1 MSIRVICVSLFVLP
15 ISVHP
20 IFETP
25 IFISFFFQ
33 LYLREIYTM
42 RLFFTLLF
50 YTIFQSTF
58 AQSAETYFEKIRNNE
73 AKLTAFFSQMPK
85 GGDLHHHYPGSIYAE
100 PLLAHAIA
108 EDFYLNTQTMTVSQE
123 KQSGT
128 DWVLFSTLQK
138 NGELDIYKQK
148 IMQKWSVK
156 DYNNMDYP
164 SDKLFFESFMKFEP
178 ATKDNFEAGLLELKN
193 RAIKENVSYI
203 ETQLSTIPCGINTSE
218 LTKYNFHLRKLMA
231 SKNEKA
237 IMQSLDS
244 LYAIFNQNE
253 AKKYATDFNINFVAK
268 MHKELKIDDSQFTM
282 RYQNFVLRFMEPV
295 DLFKNLIVA
304 FISADNSS
312 LMAGVNIVSP
322 EDGET
327 SMKDYGLH
335 MLMFKYCHS
344 RFPKVKYTLHAGE
357 LTLGLVRPEELTWH
371 INAAVYTA
379 GANRI
384 GHGVDIAY
392 EEKSYDLMRYMAKN
406 NIPIEINLSS
416 NEFILKV
423 KENRHPI
430 LLYKEFGVPIVI
442 STDDAGILRTNM
454 TEQYV
459 LLSKRYPTISYSDI
473 KQFVYNSITHSF
485 IQDSVVKK
493 QLVQDLDN
501 RFKTFEANF

>member
-1 MSIRVICVSLFVLP
+1 MKLFHILLLCILP
-15 ISVHP
+15 HLGFS
-20 IFETP
+20 
-25 IFISFFFQ
+25 
-33 LYLREIYTM
+33 
-42 RLFFTLLF
+42 
-50 YTIFQSTF
+50 
-58 AQSAETYFEKIRNNE
+58 QSAESYFEKIRNNE
-73 AKLTAFFSQMPK
+73 AELTAFFAQMPK
-85 GGDLHHHYPGSIYAE
+85 GGDLHHHYSGSIYAE
-100 PLLAHAIA
+100 PLLAYAIA
-108 EDFYLNTQTMTVSQE
+108 KDFYLNTKTITVSQE
-123 KQSGT
+123 QQSGA

-156 DYNNMDYP
+156 DYNHVDYP

-178 ATKDNFEAGLLELKN
+178 AIQGNFEAGLLELKN
-193 RAIKENVSYI
+193 RAIKENLSYI
-203 ETQLSTIPCGINTSE
+203 ETQLSTIPCDIKTDDLTPYNT
-218 LTKYNFHLRKLMA
+218 YLRKLA
-231 SKNEKA
+231 ANKNEKA
-237 IMQSLDS
+237 VMQSLDS
-244 LYAIFNQNE
+244 LYTIFIQKE
-253 AKKYATDFNINFVAK
+253 AKKCATDFNTNFVGK
-268 MHKELKIDDSQFTM
+268 MHAALKIDDSQFTM

-295 DLFKNLIVA
+295 DLFKNLVVA
-304 FISADNSS
+304 FISADSS
-312 LMAGVNIVSP
+312 PLMAGVNIVSP

-335 MLMFKYCHS
+335 MIMFKYCHN
-344 RFPKVKYTLHAGE
+344 RFPKVKYSMHAGE

-384 GHGVDIAY
+384 GHGVDMAY

-406 NIPIEINLSS
+406 NIPIEINLTS

-459 LLSKRYPTISYSDI
+459 LLAKRYPTISYADI
-473 KQFVYNSITHSF
+473 KQFVYNSINYSF
-485 IQDSVVKK
+485 IQDTKLKK
-493 QLVQDLDN
+493 QLVQDLDK
-501 RFKTFEANF
+501 RFKTFEANFSN